1 MSINLEIRK
10 LDLITNPTARIAICL
25 VLDCSPSMGASYWLG
40 GKQIVRPSDSVPIDE
55 LNNGVKHFFATIKN
69 DEIARYAAEIAI
81 VTFAGK
87 PKTALDFQ
95 SIERVDLLTLEI
107 DSRGGTSIGSA
118 VELALKLLEQRKKE
132 YGRVGVDYYQ
142 PWLVLM
148 TDGQPTDYTHLEVSK
163 QVQELVLNN
172 KLSVFP
178 IGVGDKADD
187 DMMMT
192 VLSKFSPK
200 RHPLKLKGLN
210 FSEFFEWL
218 SQSVSM
224 VSQSIPGETIP
235 LNLEGIKNWAEL

>member
-1 MSINLEIRK
+1 MSINLEIRRQ
-10 LDLITNPTARIAICL
+10 DLVTNPTARIAICL

-40 GKQIVRPSDSVPIDE
+40 EKQIVRPSGSVPIDE

-81 VTFAGK
+81 VTFASK
-87 PKTALDFQ
+87 PQTIVDFQ
-95 SIERVDLLTLEI
+95 SIERVELPTLQI
-107 DSRGGTSIGSA
+107 DNQGGTSIGSA
-118 VELALKLLEQRKKE
+118 VELALKLLEHRKKE
-132 YGRVGVDYYQ
+132 YGEAGVDYYQ

-163 QVQELVLNN
+163 QVQELVLNK

-178 IGVGDKADD
+178 IGVGDEADD

-200 RHPLKLKGLN
+200 RHPLKLKDLN

-218 SQSVSM
+218 GQSVYTI
-224 VSQSIPGETIP
+224 SQSIPGETVP
-235 LNLEGIKNWAEL
+235 LDIEGIKRWAEL